1 MLKFT
6 LMWFLVKIYRPS
18 QHEGMDFPE
27 NDVSL
32 SVVSKIGAVNYEKR
46 QRPGKLRPQK
56 VAEYMS
62 YLNQT

>member
-18 QHEGMDFPE
+18 KHEGMDFPE

-46 QRPGKLRPQK
+46 QRPGK
-56 VAEYMS
+56 
-62 YLNQT
+62 